1 MPMSVLAPGQLQ
13 YALAALLMLT
23 GLYGMLAKTN
33 LARKLMAMNVMQVA
47 VIVFFIALAVRS
59 DGSPP
64 IEIEHADIDADM
76 FSPEARLD
84 PSRRERVADHHPTRT
99 EISESAVDARL
110 PGLLRLD
117 RQLRIGKASILQ
129 RGQHIENDA
138 TLEGNLAF

>member
-13 YALAALLMLT
+13 YALAALLLLT

-64 IEIEHADIDADM
+64 IEIEHAATQMDPGYANPLPHALMLTAIVVSVSTTGVALALLVRVHRR
-76 FSPEARLD
+76 FGTLD
-84 PSRRERVADHHPTRT
+84 
-99 EISESAVDARL
+99 ESKL
-110 PGLLRLD
+110 LD
-117 RQLRIGKASILQ
+117 RLR
-129 RGQHIENDA
+129 E
-138 TLEGNLAF
+138 